1 MPTRATILT
10 AAAILTL
17 VAACR
22 PDARVTGPAARA
34 DVVAS
39 APFTQSAG
47 WSTPANLGPTVNSAF
62 VEFTPEISAD
72 ELSLYFSS
80 NRPGGSG
87 SNDLWVSRR
96 GAVDASWGTP
106 FNLGPVINSSGN
118 DGAPHLSRDGHRL
131 FFTSNRAGG
140 QGDND
145 VWLSWREDVN
155 DDLAWQAPV
164 NLGSGINGPGFEAGA
179 SLWGREL
186 YYTSDVGVAG
196 PLDIY
201 LSLVAEGGDFG
212 PGVLVTALSSVAG
225 HDLRPSISF
234 DGLEIFLSSDRPG
247 STAGSQDIWRSHRL
261 PDRTWSTPVSLGP
274 AVNSGFQ
281 EQQPA
286 LSKDGRRL
294 FFASNRPGGSGAIDI
309 YVVERLEIPR

>member
-1 MPTRATILT
+1 MPTRATTLT
-10 AAAILTL
+10 ATAILTL

-22 PDARVTGPAARA
+22 PDAHVAGPAARA
-34 DVVAS
+34 DVLAS
-39 APFTQSAG
+39 APFTQSAS
-47 WSTPANLGPTVNSAF
+47 WSTPVNLGSTVNSAF
-62 VEFTPEISAD
+62 VEFTPELAAT

-96 GAVDASWGTP
+96 SAVDAPWEAP
-106 FNLGPVINSSGN
+106 VNLGPAINSPGN

-140 QGDND
+140 LGDND
-145 VWLSWREDVN
+145 VWMSWRDDVH
-155 DDLAWQAPV
+155 DDLAWEAPV

-179 SLWGREL
+179 SLFGREL
-186 YYTSDVGVAG
+186 YYTSDGGADV

-201 LSLVAEGGDFG
+201 VSLVAEDGTFG
-212 PGVLVTALSSVAG
+212 PGVRVAELSSVG
-225 HDLRPSISF
+225 GDLRPSVSF
-234 DGLEIFLSSDRPG
+234 NGLEIFLSSDRAG
-247 STAGSQDIWRSHRL
+247 TTGGSQDIWRSYRL
-261 PDRTWSTPVSLGP
+261 PGGAWSTPVSLGP
-274 AVNSGFQ
+274 AVNTGFQ

-294 FFASNRPGGSGAIDI
+294 FFASNRPGGSGAMDI
-309 YVVERLEIPR
+309 YVVERLVGPQ